1 MKLDN
6 NSLIHLGHRQ
16 RMKDKLSNHGAR
28 IFDTYELL
36 EMLLYNVI
44 PYKDTN
50 PIAKRLLI
58 RFGSLR
64 GVLSASSEEL
74 CEVEGVGK
82 KAAEL
87 ISLVGRYERVLPAL
101 TENSTVFDNY
111 HAAGRFFVEYF
122 NENKDEKVVML
133 LLDNSMRLLGIK
145 SIPCTHFGSAAVRPS
160 AFLDAVAK
168 AGAGNVLVACNHRY
182 GALYMS
188 ESEIASY
195 RSIKI
200 SLSAIRVSLGA
211 SYVVSGNNYTRI
223 NTDFSTSFACESAEY
238 IRFINS
244 ISEGVFSHDV

>member
-16 RMKDKLSNHGAR
+16 RMKDKLTLHGAR

-58 RFGSLR
+58 RFGSLK
-64 GVLSASSEEL
+64 GVLSASAEEL

-82 KAAEL
+82 RAAEL
-87 ISLVGRYERVLPAL
+87 ITLAGCYESVLPDA
-101 TENSTVFDNY
+101 ENTAVFDDY
-111 HAAGRFFVEYF
+111 HIAGRFFVDYF
-122 NENKDEKVVML
+122 NRNKDDKVVML
-133 LLDNSMRLLGIK
+133 LLDNSMRLLEIK
-145 SIPCTHFGSAAVRPS
+145 NIPCNHFGSAAVRPS
-160 AFLDAVAK
+160 AFLDAVAR

-195 RSIKI
+195 RAVKM
-200 SLSAIRVSLGA
+200 SLNSIRVNLGA
-211 SYVVSGNNYTRI
+211 SYVVSGNKYTRI
-223 NTDFSTSFACESAEY
+223 NTDFSTSFAYESAEY
-238 IRFINS
+238 LRFIDS
-244 ISEGVFSHDV
+244 ISEGVFSCDV